1 MSQYAADAYTTV
13 EKITASGRQLEASA
27 LFRAARTLQLAQDGW
42 GKAGSE
48 AKLDAALKL
57 NQRIWTFFQAELTAA
72 DNPLPD
78 DLKTQLLNLIH
89 FIDQQTFD
97 VMAFPAPEKLSILI
111 SINRNVAAGLS
122 AAPVAAGV

>member
-27 LFRAARTLQLAQDGW
+27 LFRAARSLQLAQDAW
-42 GKAGSE
+42 GSTGFE
-48 AKLDAALKL
+48 AKLDAALKM
-57 NQRIWTFFQAELTAA
+57 NQRIWTFFQAELSAP

-78 DLKTQLLNLIH
+78 ELKAQLLSLIQ
-89 FIDQQTFD
+89 FIDKQTFD
-97 VMAFPAPEKLSILI
+97 VMAFPAPEKLGILI

-122 AAPVAAGV
+122 AAPAGAAA